1 MRAFLPLVAVVALI
15 PATVPADPL
24 RPSIRQQ
31 IDLGQ
36 AAAKEVQKE
45 YKVLPESDP
54 RVREVRRL
62 GAQIV
67 AQIPERERKD
77 RPFVYSFDVIE
88 SKDLNAFALPGG
100 PIYIYTGLLDQLK
113 TEDAVIGIL
122 AHEVVHI
129 RNQHWASAYAD
140 NTKRRLG
147 IALILG
153 AVNAGDVAFD
163 VAGLA
168 DDLAFTLP
176 YSRRHET
183 EADRV
188 GYDMMVAAGYNPAGL
203 INVMEI
209 LKAASK
215 GRGGPE
221 WLSTHPDTDRRI
233 NALKDRLNK
242 DRRRFPA
249 QRDRNPNVLPK
260 ATEPPK
266 PGGSG
271 GSASRR

>member
-1 MRAFLPLVAVVALI
+1 MRALLPLVAVLAL
-15 PATVPADPL
+15 VPTNAMADPL
-24 RPSIRQQ
+24 RPSVRQQ
-31 IDLGQ
+31 IELGQ

-113 TEDAVIGIL
+113 TEDAVAGIL

-188 GYDMMVAAGYNPAGL
+188 GYDMMVAAGYNPTGL

-233 NALKDRLNK
+233 AALKDRLNK
-242 DRRRFPA
+242 DKRRFPA
-249 QRDRNPNVLPK
+249 QRERSPSVLPK

-266 PGGSG
+266 PAGTGGSG
-271 GSASRR
+271 TRR

>member
-1 MRAFLPLVAVVALI
+1 MRAFLPLVAIVALI

-271 GSASRR
+271 GSVSRR